1 MLSDGQRMPASDGPH
16 LPVANCI
23 LCGWPM
29 DGSVNILEVHVG
41 AVAVYRACAD
51 ECPPADVN
59 RRRPMDRR
67 RYIDQSHAV
76 ARRVH
81 RQMVKIVGCSLPD
94 FRRIGELE
102 RRYSHLRGCDDPKQ
116 VEVNPSSAV
125 GLSAAEIVKRVREQ
139 LG

>member
-1 MLSDGQRMPASDGPH
+1 MPAADGLH

-41 AVAVYRACAD
+41 IVAVYRACAD

-59 RRRPMDRR
+59 RRRPVDRQ
-67 RYIDQSHAV
+67 RYIDQRQAL

-81 RQMVKIVGCSLPD
+81 RQMVKIDGRSLSD
-94 FRRIGELE
+94 FRCIGELE
-102 RRYSHLRGCDDPKQ
+102 RRYSHLRGRNDPKQ
-116 VEVNPSSAV
+116 VEVNPSSAA
-125 GLSAAEIVKRVREQ
+125 GLSAAEIMKRVRDQ
-139 LG
+139 SIVTSDW